1 MVTPRVKHILRS
13 ALWLLLPLLL
23 LIGTLLW
30 LAATSS
36 GSRAVLT
43 AVSNWTP
50 AQIEFQSLDG
60 SLWRGLT
67 LEELQVRW
75 PEGEARI
82 GRLATRWTPLSL
94 VWGRLDIERIEAGA
108 VEVSWQEG
116 AAPPAPPEPRAA
128 FQFEWPRLKGFPL
141 KFSGRI
147 GSLQLDDVRIAP
159 PGARPTAVE
168 RLHATVQWDH
178 GILRVESLDLRADA
192 GAAAGDLAVGLDA
205 PLLQL
210 ALDLQATA
218 LEGQIASVRVESNLS
233 SAEGDSLPM
242 GPLRV
247 VADRVDQPDLELE
260 GTLVPASGR
269 VTAENWRL
277 RRTGVS
283 GEVRL
288 NGFFSW
294 QEKEPQADLQI
305 ILDQLDLEPEAGW
318 PTVLNGTLS
327 VSGGLDAYQGAFDLH
342 NTRPGWENLAVTGN
356 LRGDLEHL
364 ELTSLNGRWLEGTFD
379 DGRVSLNWT
388 QGLEL
393 ALQLTARG
401 LNPEL
406 FEGAPPGDL
415 NFVATGEGTFEPQQP
430 PKGWARI
437 ELAPSYLQGH
447 ALNGLVAVRAQ
458 DQDLIVEEL
467 SLQGEGFNL
476 EAKGRLQ
483 EKIALSFYI
492 GDAGK
497 ILPDLA
503 GRAEGEGWF
512 AWAEGE
518 PRGALVAAG
527 DDLAYEEL
535 SIDRWSL
542 DVAWPGMERPLRG
555 EAKVEGVMTRVLALE
570 EIRAGLTGLPED
582 HDLSL
587 AADWGTGQAQALIQ
601 GSLRDQQWQGV
612 IERLAGEEADLGHWQ
627 SLKPV
632 ELQLSAQ
639 QARIADLVLESSIG
653 GELAADAELSFSPL
667 RGEIEG
673 AWRNL
678 SLAHF
683 NPWIAAVQLE
693 GESSGDLQWLLG
705 GSEQMALYADLR
717 ATATVQYG
725 SEDLV
730 LDEVLMELAWDRQGL
745 ELDGQIDFGIGG
757 RVSLAAESPQPG
769 RPALPDP
776 LNFRTSWDRFRLKSL
791 EGFVPAGV
799 QLEGEWLGR
808 LEGRLGPGNI
818 LNVEG
823 TSRVSDGFLRRRD
836 EDGEWSVALRQA
848 ELLWQWRDETLQ
860 GELDL
865 TLGDFGEATASFQLP
880 LPARLATAFEDDGAV
895 SVRAQAHMREQGLLE
910 MLLPGLAEDIA
921 GELALDA
928 QVEGTW
934 QDPRWQGDFSLTQ
947 AGATLPAAGLVL
959 DEIEVAGRIIERRIE
974 VERLQLRSGPGK
986 LTGRVQLD
994 LEDFSAPVYTGEI
1007 KGSKVQVMNL
1017 PELQIQVS
1025 PDLTFRGRPD
1035 ALEVKGKVHVP
1046 VFLVYD
1052 WQNEGMVKPSSD
1064 VEIVGRESEPEPARP
1079 FNLDLDV
1086 DVTLGE
1092 RVILQAKGL
1101 DARLEGGLKVT
1112 TNERSDLI
1120 GQGEISVAKGHYAAY
1135 GLKLPITRG
1144 RLLFA
1149 GGPVDRPGLDI
1160 LAMREIGEVRAGVQV
1175 TGTARAPRVKLY
1187 SEPGMPDTDILSYIV
1202 LGRPLGESGGQTDV
1216 LMLAAGALLSRGESA
1231 ALQDKLKRR
1240 LGIDVIEVESG
1251 AGDVEAS
1258 MLTVGKYLTPDLY
1271 VSFGQALFGEA
1282 SVARLRY
1289 SLSEKWD
1296 FESQFGTVSGADLYY
1311 KVHFD

>member
-1 MVTPRVKHILRS
+1 MVRVFVRRILPYAF
-13 ALWLLLPLLL
+13 ALLALLLTLLL
-23 LIGTLLW
+23 AALFW
-30 LAATSS
+30 LTMTSS
-36 GSRAVLT
+36 GSRALLA
-43 AVSNWTP
+43 AVSTWTP
-50 AQIEFQSLDG
+50 VQIQFQILDG

-67 LEELQVRW
+67 LEAAQVRW
-75 PEGEARI
+75 PDGEVRI

-94 VWGRLDIERIEAGA
+94 VRGELVVELIEADT
-108 VEVSWQEG
+108 VEVSWQES
-116 AAPPAPPEPRAA
+116 APPAPPEAGDPFRL
-128 FQFEWPRLKGFPL
+128 EWPGLEGLPL
-141 KFSGRI
+141 KLSARI
-147 GSLQLDDVRIAP
+147 VSLKLDDVRIAP
-159 PGARPTAVE
+159 PGAQPIAVE
-168 RLHATVQWDH
+168 RLHAAVQWDH

-210 ALDLQATA
+210 ALDLRARA
-218 LEGQIASVRVESNLS
+218 IEGQIASVRIESNLTA
-233 SAEGDSLPM
+233 AEGRSLPS

-247 VADRVDQPDLELE
+247 VADMVDQPDLELE

-283 GEVRL
+283 GEVHL

-294 QEKEPQADLQI
+294 QETLPQADLQI
-305 ILDQLDLEPEAGW
+305 ILDQLDLEPQAGW
-318 PTVLNGTLS
+318 PTLLDGTLS
-327 VSGGLDAYQGAFDLH
+327 VSGGPDAYQGSFGLH
-342 NTRPGWENLAVTGN
+342 NARPGWENLAVAGE

-364 ELTSLNGRWLEGTFD
+364 ELTALNGRWLEGTFD

-406 FEGAPPGDL
+406 FEGAPHGDL
-415 NFVATGEGTFEPQQP
+415 NFMLTGEGRFAPQQP
-430 PKGWARI
+430 PQGWARL
-437 ELAPSYLQGH
+437 ELAPSHLQGH
-447 ALNGLVAVRAQ
+447 ALNGLVAARAE
-458 DQDLIVEEL
+458 DQDLIVDEL
-467 SLQGEGFNL
+467 SLKGEGFAV
-476 EAKGRLQ
+476 EAQGRLQ
-483 EKIALSFYI
+483 EKIGLSFI
-492 GDAGK
+492 IKDAGK
-497 ILPDLA
+497 LLPDMA
-503 GRAEGEGWF
+503 GQAEGEGWF

-527 DDLAYEEL
+527 EDLAYEEL
-535 SIDRWSL
+535 SIDRWLL
-542 DVAWPGMERPLRG
+542 DVEWPGMNRPLRG
-555 EAKVEGVMTRVLALE
+555 DARVEGLMTRVLALE
-570 EIRAGLTGLPED
+570 EVTAGLTGVPDD
-582 HDLSL
+582 HELRL
-587 AADWGTGQAQALIQ
+587 AADWGTGQAQALVQ

-612 IERLAGEEADLGHWQ
+612 IERLEGEEADLGHWQ

-632 ELQLSAQ
+632 VLQLSAQ
-639 QARIADLVLESSIG
+639 QARIADLVLESSLG

-673 AWRNL
+673 AWRKL

-683 NPWIAAVQLE
+683 NPWIAALQLE
-693 GESSGDLQWLLG
+693 GESSGDLQWLLDG
-705 GSEQMALYADLR
+705 AEQMDLYADLR
-717 ATATVQYG
+717 ATATVQHG

-730 LDEVLMELAWDRQGL
+730 LDEVLVELAWDRQGL
-745 ELDGQIDFGIGG
+745 ELDGQVDFGIGG
-757 RVSLAAESPQPG
+757 LVSLAAESPQSG
-769 RPALPDP
+769 RLALPDP
-776 LNFRTSWDRFRLKSL
+776 LDFRVSWDNFLLEKL

-818 LNVEG
+818 LAVEG
-823 TSRVSDGFLRRRD
+823 TSLVSEGLLRRRD

-848 ELLWQWRDETLQ
+848 EVLWQWRDETLQ

-865 TLGDFGEATASFQLP
+865 ALGDFGEATATFQLP
-880 LPARLATAFEDDGAV
+880 LPARLITAFEDEGAV
-895 SVRAQAHMREQGLLE
+895 SVQAQAHMREQGLLE

-928 QVEGTW
+928 QVGGTW
-934 QDPRWQGDFSLTQ
+934 QEPRWQGDFSLMK

-959 DEIEVAGRIIERRIE
+959 DDIEVAGRIVERRIE
-974 VERLQLRSGPGK
+974 VERLQVRSGPGV
-986 LTGRVQLD
+986 LTGRAQLD
-994 LEDFSAPVYTGEI
+994 LGDFSAPVYTGEI

-1035 ALEVKGKVHVP
+1035 ALAVSGKVHVP

-1064 VEIVGRESEPEPARP
+1064 VEIVGKQSEPEPARP
-1079 FNLDLDV
+1079 FDLDLDV
-1086 DVTLGE
+1086 NVTLGE
-1092 RVILQAKGL
+1092 RVILKAMGL
-1101 DARLEGGLKVT
+1101 DARLEGGLTLV
-1112 TNERSDLI
+1112 TNERRDFI
-1120 GQGEISVAKGHYAAY
+1120 GQGEIRVAQGHYAAY

-1160 LAMREIGEVRAGVQV
+1160 LALRKVGEVRAGVQV

-1216 LMLAAGALLSRGESA
+1216 LMLAAGALLSQGESA

-1251 AGDVEAS
+1251 TGDVEAS

-1282 SVARLRY
+1282 SVARMRY

-1311 KVHFD
+1311 KIHFD

>member
-1 MVTPRVKHILRS
+1 MVSPRVKHILRS
-13 ALWLLLPLLL
+13 ATWLLLPLLL
-23 LIGTLLW
+23 LIGTLFW

-50 AQIEFQSLDG
+50 VQIEFQSMDG

-67 LEELQVRW
+67 FEGVQVRW
-75 PEGEARI
+75 PDGEVRL

-94 VWGRLDIERIEAGA
+94 VWGRLDIERIEAGS
-108 VEVSWQEG
+108 VEVSWKEG
-116 AAPPAPPEPRAA
+116 NFTPSPAPRES
-128 FQFEWPRLKGFPL
+128 FQLEWPRLKGFPL
-141 KFSGRI
+141 KLSGRI
-147 GSLQLDDVRIAP
+147 GSLKLDDVRIAP
-159 PGARPTAVE
+159 PGGQPTAEE
-168 RLHATVQWDH
+168 RLHAAVQWDH

-210 ALDLQATA
+210 ALDLKSSA
-218 LEGQIASVRVESNLS
+218 LEGQIASVRVEMNLA
-233 SAEGDSLPM
+233 SAGGDSLPM

-247 VADRVDQPDLELE
+247 WADRVDQPDLELE
-260 GTLVPASGR
+260 GLLVPASGR
-269 VTAENWRL
+269 ITAENWRL
-277 RRTGVS
+277 RRTGAS
-283 GEVRL
+283 GEVNL
-288 NGFFSW
+288 NGFYSW
-294 QEKEPQADLQI
+294 QEQFPRVDLQI
-305 ILDQLDLEPEAGW
+305 VLDELDLEPEAGW
-318 PTVLNGTLS
+318 PTVLNGSLS
-327 VSGGLDAYQGAFDLH
+327 VSGGLNAYQGVFDLH
-342 NTRPGWENLAVTGN
+342 NARPAWENLALAGD

-364 ELTSLNGRWLEGTFD
+364 ELTALNGRWLEGTFD
-379 DGRVSLNWT
+379 EGHVSLSWA
-388 QGLEL
+388 QGFEL

-401 LNPEL
+401 LNPEP
-406 FEGAPPGDL
+406 FDGAPPGDL
-415 NFVATGEGTFEPQQP
+415 NFVVTGEGTFEPQQP

-437 ELAPSYLQGH
+437 ELAPSHLQGH
-447 ALNGLVAVRAQ
+447 ALNGLVAARVQ
-458 DQDLIVEEL
+458 DQDLIVEAL
-467 SLQGEGFNL
+467 SLHGEGFAV
-476 EAKGRLQ
+476 EAQGRLQ
-483 EKIALSFYI
+483 EKIALRFFI
-492 GDAGK
+492 DDAGK

-503 GRAEGEGWF
+503 GQAEGEGWF

-527 DDLAYEEL
+527 EDLAYEEL

-542 DVAWPGMERPLRG
+542 DVEWPGMQRPLRG
-555 EAKVEGVMTRVLALE
+555 EAKVEGLMTRVLALK
-570 EIRAGLTGLPED
+570 EIRTGLTGLPDD
-582 HDLSL
+582 HELSL
-587 AADWGTGQAQALIQ
+587 AAHWGTGQAQALIQ
-601 GSLRDQQWQGV
+601 GSLRGQQWQGV
-612 IERLAGEEADLGHWQ
+612 IERLEGEEAEVGHWQ

-632 ELQLSAQ
+632 AFKLSTQ
-639 QARIADLVLESSIG
+639 QARIADLVLESSVG
-653 GELAADAELSFSPL
+653 GELSAGAELSFSPL

-705 GSEQMALYADLR
+705 GAEQMDLYAELQ
-717 ATATVQYG
+717 ATAKVQHG

-730 LDEVLMELAWDRQGL
+730 LDEVLVDLVWDRQGL
-745 ELDGQIDFGIGG
+745 KLHGQVDFGIGG
-757 RVSLAAESPQPG
+757 RVRLAADSPQPG
-769 RPALPDP
+769 RPDLPDP
-776 LNFRTSWDRFRLKSL
+776 LNFQVSWDKFLLKRL

-808 LEGRLGPGNI
+808 LEGRLGPGGI
-818 LNVEG
+818 LAVEG

-848 ELLWQWRDETLQ
+848 ELLWQWREETLQ

-880 LPARLATAFEDDGAV
+880 LPARLVTAFEDDGAV
-895 SVRAQAHMREQGLLE
+895 SVLAQAHMREQGLLE

-921 GELALDA
+921 GELAFVA
-928 QVEGTW
+928 EVGGTW
-934 QDPRWQGDFSLTQ
+934 QNPRWQGDFSLTQ

-959 DEIEVAGRIIERRIE
+959 DEIEVAGRIVERRIE

-986 LTGRVQLD
+986 LTGRVQVD

-1017 PELQIQVS
+1017 PELQIQIS

-1035 ALEVKGKVHVP
+1035 AFAVKGKVHVP

-1064 VEIVGRESEPEPARP
+1064 VEIVGRESEPEAARP

-1101 DARLEGGLKVT
+1101 DARLEGGLKVM

-1120 GQGEISVAKGHYAAY
+1120 GQGEISVAKGHYAAF

-1149 GGPVDRPGLDI
+1149 GGPLDRPGLDI
-1160 LAMREIGEVRAGVQV
+1160 LALREIGEVRAGVQM

-1202 LGRPLGESGGQTDV
+1202 LGRPLGESGGQADV

-1258 MLTVGKYLTPDLY
+1258 MVTVGKYLTPDLY

>member
-1 MVTPRVKHILRS
+1 V
-13 ALWLLLPLLL
+13 
-23 LIGTLLW
+23 
-30 LAATSS
+30 
-36 GSRAVLT
+36 
-43 AVSNWTP
+43 
-50 AQIEFQSLDG
+50 
-60 SLWRGLT
+60 RG
-67 LEELQVRW
+67 ELVV
-75 PEGEARI
+75 E
-82 GRLATRWTPLSL
+82 L
-94 VWGRLDIERIEAGA
+94 IEADT
-108 VEVSWQEG
+108 VEVSWQQSE
-116 AAPPAPPEPRAA
+116 APTAPPGPGDA
-128 FQFEWPRLKGFPL
+128 FQLEWPRLKGFPL
-141 KFSGRI
+141 KLSGRI
-147 GSLQLDDVRIAP
+147 GSLKLDDVRIAP
-159 PGARPTAVE
+159 PGGQLTAVE
-168 RLHATVQWDH
+168 RLHAAVQWDH

-192 GAAAGDLAVGLDA
+192 GAAAGDVAVGLDA

-210 ALDLQATA
+210 ALDLRATA
-218 LEGQIASVRVESNLS
+218 LEGQIASVRIESNLAS
-233 SAEGDSLPM
+233 TGGETLPV
-242 GPLRV
+242 GSLRV
-247 VADRVDQPDLELE
+247 VADMVDQPDLELE

-269 VTAENWRL
+269 VTAKNWRL
-277 RRTGVS
+277 RRTGAS

-294 QEKEPQADLQI
+294 QEDPQADLQI
-305 ILDQLDLEPEAGW
+305 ILDQLDLETEAGW
-318 PTVLNGTLS
+318 PTLLGGTLS
-327 VSGGLDAYQGAFDLH
+327 VFGGLDAYQGSFELH
-342 NTRPGWENLAVTGN
+342 NARPGWENLAVAGD

-364 ELTSLNGRWLEGTFD
+364 ELTALNGRWLEGTFD
-379 DGRVSLNWT
+379 DGRISLNWT

-393 ALQLTARG
+393 ALHLTARG

-406 FEGAPPGDL
+406 FEGAPRGDL
-415 NFVATGEGTFEPQQP
+415 NFMLAGEGTFASQQP
-430 PKGWARI
+430 PQGWARL
-437 ELAPSYLQGH
+437 ELAPSRLQGH
-447 ALNGLVAVRAQ
+447 ALNGLVAARAQ
-458 DQDLIVEEL
+458 DQDLIVDEL
-467 SLQGEGFNL
+467 SLKGEGFAI
-476 EAKGRLQ
+476 EAQGRLQ
-483 EKIALSFYI
+483 EKIVLSFI
-492 GDAGK
+492 IEDAGK

-503 GRAEGEGWF
+503 GQAEGEGWF
-512 AWAEGE
+512 AWVEGE
-518 PRGALVAAG
+518 PSGALVAAG
-527 DDLAYEEL
+527 EDLAYEEL

-542 DVAWPGMERPLRG
+542 DVEWPGMDRPLRG
-555 EAKVEGVMTRVLALE
+555 EAKVEGLMTRVLALE
-570 EIRAGLTGLPED
+570 EIRTGLTGLQED
-582 HDLSL
+582 HELSL

-612 IERLAGEEADLGHWQ
+612 IERLEGEEADLGHWQ

-653 GELAADAELSFSPL
+653 GELAADAELTFSPL

-673 AWRNL
+673 AWRKL

-705 GSEQMALYADLR
+705 GAEQMDLYAELQ
-717 ATATVQYG
+717 ATAKVQHG

-730 LDEVLMELAWDRQGL
+730 LDEVLVDLVWDRQGL
-745 ELDGQIDFGIGG
+745 KLHGQVDFGIGG
-757 RVSLAAESPQPG
+757 RVRLAADSPQPG
-769 RPALPDP
+769 RPDLPDP
-776 LNFRTSWDRFRLKSL
+776 LNFQVSWDKFLLKRL

-808 LEGRLGPGNI
+808 LEGRLGPGGI
-818 LNVEG
+818 LAVEG

-848 ELLWQWRDETLQ
+848 ELLWQWREETLQ

-880 LPARLATAFEDDGAV
+880 LPARLVTAFEDDGAV
-895 SVRAQAHMREQGLLE
+895 SVLAQAHMREQGLLE

-921 GELALDA
+921 GELAFVA
-928 QVEGTW
+928 EVGGTW
-934 QDPRWQGDFSLTQ
+934 QNPRWQGDFSLTQ

-959 DEIEVAGRIIERRIE
+959 DEIEVAGRIVERRIE

-986 LTGRVQLD
+986 LTGRVQVD

-1025 PDLTFRGRPD
+1025 PDLSFRGRPD
-1035 ALEVKGKVHVP
+1035 AFAVKGTVHVP

-1064 VEIVGRESEPEPARP
+1064 VEIVGRESEPEAARP

-1101 DARLEGGLKVT
+1101 DARLEGGLKVM

-1120 GQGEISVAKGHYAAY
+1120 GQGEISVAKGHYAAF

-1149 GGPVDRPGLDI
+1149 GGPLDRPGLDI
-1160 LAMREIGEVRAGVQV
+1160 LALREIGEVRAGVQM

-1202 LGRPLGESGGQTDV
+1202 LGRPLGESGGQADV

-1258 MLTVGKYLTPDLY
+1258 MVTVGKYLTPDLY